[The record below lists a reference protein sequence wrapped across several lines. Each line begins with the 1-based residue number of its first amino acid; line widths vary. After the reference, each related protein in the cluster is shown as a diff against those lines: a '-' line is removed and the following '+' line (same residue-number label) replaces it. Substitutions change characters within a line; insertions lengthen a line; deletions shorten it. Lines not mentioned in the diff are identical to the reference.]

1 MKTGTVSI
9 VINCYNGSVFLREAI
24 DSIIKQTYLN
34 WEIIFWDNQS
44 TDNSAEIVQSYKDS
58 RIRYIF
64 APTHTKLGE
73 ARYLAVNQCQGEY
86 ISFLDTDDVYYP
98 DNLDRKI
105 EFLERETADVVY
117 GGAVYISKS
126 GEEIGRHLPRY
137 KSGML
142 FESLLYQFDIEVAS
156 MMIRRS
162 ALIEDNLNFDE
173 RIYGSEEYDL
183 LLNLSVQH
191 RFAVINQSLSR
202 VRIHISSL
210 TYAVMEKWALD
221 RRLTLNKIVDRYPG
235 VKEKFPNAF
244 REAFARADYY
254 EVRWLVHVGRRRE
267 AVEIM
272 KKISL
277 ADWRYF
283 LLLILLKA
291 GPSLWL
297 FIHKFAPSSRRC

>member
-1 MKTGTVSI
+1 MKPGTVSI

-24 DSIIKQTYLN
+24 DSVIKQNYLN

-44 TDNSAEIVQSYKDS
+44 TDNSAEIIRSYKDS
-58 RIRYIF
+58 RICYFF

-126 GEEIGRHLPRY
+126 GEEIGRHVPRY

-142 FESLLYQFDIEVAS
+142 FESFLYQFDIEVAS

-162 ALIEDNLNFDE
+162 ALIEDNLNFDK

-202 VRIHISSL
+202 VRIHVSSL

-221 RRLTLNKIVDRYPG
+221 RRLTLNKIVDHYPG

-254 EVRWLVHVGRRRE
+254 EVRWLVHEGRLQE
-267 AVEIM
+267 AVKII
-272 KKISL
+272 KKIAL
-277 ADWRYF
+277 VDWRYF
-283 LLLILLKA
+283 LLFILLKA

-297 FIHKFAPSSRRC
+297 FIHKFAPSSRRG